1 MTTQKMHFRKLHQI
15 TLIIGAFCILIAPH
29 VSSGATARRTV
40 ATARVSA
47 GTTTTTAKTAT
58 KTTTSKNNAEKSTTP
73 EPEPIIVENK
83 ADQFDTVLSDVDS
96 TIDTSATNSVLD
108 AANRRRAEIK
118 KQEMAQ
124 AASAATKQAFARGE
138 NACDKTLRQCM
149 QTKCGQNFE
158 QCAGDTDTI
167 WGTKLDA
174 CRRDTTCTGTEY
186 GMFIAE
192 IKADRDAFAKL
203 GLYNKIVDCGNRFN
217 DCVISECG
225 TTMEK
230 CIGKQNG
237 DAALNKCKQISQECQ
252 EADSGLSARANNAFA
267 QLRQVA
273 EKQIA
278 IDEKRLYTLRDQMR
292 ETCERMGA
300 KFDERTLDCI
310 YTIEFWGG
318 EDNTLFA
325 SRRVYAGTEFN
336 CDQNWFGVDTTTFME
351 NAFRLTRSQTSASS
365 AMLGSGLGVGVGAIT
380 SGAIDRAVDRAKA
393 ERALGDKLCES
404 TGGKWNKTINTC
416 KCPKGAKFDDE
427 SGCQTDEAAA
437 QKAKEKEEKQA
448 EKDKKKAEKEEEKQ
462 KKKDAKAAEK
472 QADIDKQK
480 NLCTGGNPVGT
491 WDDNKNKCTCP
502 NEGTTYYKFDKSKGC
517 VKNDYR
523 TKQEED
529 NAERREEQELNKL
542 LKAKEKAEKKYNNA
556 KTEEEKQA
564 AFKEMKAADKAYH
577 EHINKTI
584 AVSPKITPLK
594 INLSTP
600 DPSKL
605 LNNK

>member
-1 MTTQKMHFRKLHQI
+1 MRNIGLNIRMTTQKMHFRKLHQI

-174 CRRDTTCTGTEY
+174 CRRDTACTGTEY
-186 GMFIAE
+186 GMFVAE

-203 GLYNKIVDCGNRFN
+203 GQYNKIVDCGNRFN

-225 TTMEK
+225 KTMEK

-273 EKQIA
+273 EKQIT
-278 IDEKRLYTLRDQMR
+278 IDEQRLYELRNKMN
-292 ETCERMGA
+292 ETCKRMGA
-300 KFDERTLDCI
+300 LFDERTLDCI

-325 SRRVYAGTEFN
+325 SRKAYPGTQFN

-365 AMLGSGLGVGVGAIT
+365 AMLGAGLGMGVGSIT

-393 ERALGDKLCES
+393 ERALGDKLCTS
-404 TGGKWNKTINTC
+404 TGGTWNKTINTC
-416 KCPKGAKFDDE
+416 KCPDDAKFDDE
-427 SGCQTDEAAA
+427 SGCLYNEKAAKKA
-437 QKAKEKEEKQA
+437 QEKKEKQEERENKKAEKQA
-448 EKDKKKAEKEEEKQ
+448 EREAKKQLK
-462 KKKDAKAAEK
+462 
-472 QADIDKQK
+472 
-480 NLCTGGNPVGT
+480 
-491 WDDNKNKCTCP
+491 
-502 NEGTTYYKFDKSKGC
+502 
-517 VKNDYR
+517 R
-523 TKQEED
+523 TK
-529 NAERREEQELNKL
+529 NN
-542 LKAKEKAEKKYNNA
+542 NNA
-556 KTEEEKQA
+556 QGQNSGST
-564 AFKEMKAADKAYH
+564 
-577 EHINKTI
+577 NT
-584 AVSPKITPLK
+584 
-594 INLSTP
+594 STP
-600 DPSKL
+600 ATSTSTTAT
-605 LNNK
+605 NTSTTATNTSTTAANTSASQ